1 MPTLVAG
8 AQASIIGICARD
20 MKDAWL
26 QGDGRQRVCLGARLL
41 VGALLALASLAG
53 HAAEREYYFNR
64 LDDSTGLLQ
73 NSIRATYQ
81 DRTGFL
87 WVGTQG
93 ALHQFDGYR
102 FRRHE
107 HDADDSGSL
116 PDSVVQAIAEDG
128 DGRLWIGTYASGVAR
143 FDPRS
148 GRFEAFELAADAPAR
163 NERNTIDA
171 LVHDPARGLWL
182 GTRGGLELFDVAG
195 ATRQR
200 IAGTDDLAIHS
211 LLLGRDGNLWAATTD
226 GLWRVP
232 RGSDRSERVGSGLV
246 GGVVAIIEGRDHAIY
261 AATATTLSRIDPA
274 SGNGTLLWTSTQKAP
289 ITTMAEDG
297 DGRFW
302 LGTHGDGL
310 AIVDVTRD
318 REEWIR
324 PNPRVSGSLQQA
336 EITTLLV
343 DRSGLLW
350 VGADSLG
357 LSSVDPSGATFR
369 YLVDRNPARDGA
381 STNNTRAILEDRPGH
396 LWLGTDGDG
405 IKRYD
410 PQRRE
415 FTYYREALARAFG
428 VEPDR
433 PVGIEALAA
442 GGDGGIW
449 FAGNVGIGLLDP
461 ARNQVSVLADGLD
474 LEAEPSGRVRRALI
488 VARDGSLWLGTNGSG
503 VTRYAAGTRTP
514 TRWQHRD
521 GDATTISHD
530 HVLSLREDSRGRIW
544 AGTVDGLNVID
555 PATGSVRVLRH
566 DPADSHSLSG
576 NIVRAIHESADGSFW
591 IGTHSGLNHL
601 ARLDDG
607 PARFRRYLPRDGL
620 PDATVYGILEDGM
633 HRLWISSNRGIASF
647 DPATSTFHSF
657 LPRDGLQ
664 GLEFNG
670 GAFAALDNGDF
681 AFGGIDGINFVSPS
695 RVAASRFMPAVVV
708 TDVRIG
714 NKARRADTDR
724 HAVEISQDD
733 RVVHFEFAALD
744 YTAPASNQFRYRL
757 EGFDEA
763 WVEAGSRHEA
773 TYTNLD
779 PGRYMFRV
787 QASNHDGYWNE
798 AGTALPLV
806 VEPLWWN
813 SLPMKAVYGLLGLL
827 AGLLVWN
834 AQRRK
839 RAEERRYHR
848 EIKEREDRLRL
859 ALWGSGDRFWD
870 LDMDSGALVMLSADS
885 TRGAQRESSLSV
897 YEWLRTTVH
906 PDDQRVIAQRLDDH
920 ITGKASLFESEQR
933 VSIGS
938 AGQWVWVL
946 ARGKIVERSESGRPL
961 RICGTARNIT
971 ASREAERERRIAQEV
986 ISSMGEAVSVTDLD
1000 FRFVSVNPAFTR
1012 ITGWQEHEVRGRSA
1026 SLLNCAQHP
1035 PEHYQSLRDTILRDG
1050 HWRGELWQR
1059 RKDGEEFLSWL
1070 QATGVRDAS
1079 GQRTHFVQVLTDI
1092 TERKRTEQELRY
1104 LANYDTLTGL
1114 PNRTLLAERLG
1125 HAVVRA
1131 RRGGRKVAVLF
1142 LDLDRFKHV
1151 NDSMGHAAGD
1161 RMLKAAGSR
1170 LRDNVR
1176 DGDTVARIGGD
1187 EFTVVLEDLVDA
1199 AEAERVAQKLI
1210 SAFEQPLELDDGQDV
1225 TISPSIGV
1233 SLYPDHGQTPTDLI
1247 KFADTAMY
1255 QAKERGR
1262 KTYMVYTETMDAAAR
1277 LRATMI
1283 GALRK
1288 ALEREEFSL
1297 VYQPKLSLL
1306 DERVTGVEALL
1317 RWRSEELGEI
1327 SPSTFI
1333 PIAEETGMIVEIG
1346 DWVLVQACT
1355 QLAAWHRAGL
1365 RDVSVSVN
1373 VSVLQ
1378 LLRGELTQRLC
1389 DILADSDLPPSQLE
1403 LELTESMVMA
1413 NAEQSIT
1420 TLRQLKGVGVTLSID
1435 DFGTGYSTMS
1445 YIKRLPIDTLKIDK
1459 EFVGDIT
1466 TDPDDEAITA
1476 TVINMAHSLGLN
1488 VVAEGV
1494 ETAEQVEYLRE
1505 QGCDEIQGH
1514 WLARPLTA
1522 AQCFAFLRQR
1532 TDMRRDALGER
1543 L

>member
-1 MPTLVAG
+1 
-8 AQASIIGICARD
+8 

-26 QGDGRQRVCLGARLL
+26 QGDGGQRVCLGARLL
-41 VGALLALASLAG
+41 VGALLVLVSITG
-53 HAAEREYYFNR
+53 HAAEREYYFQR
-64 LDDSTGLLQ
+64 LDDSAGLLQ

-107 HDADDSGSL
+107 HDADDAHSL
-116 PDSVVQAIAEDG
+116 PDSVVQAITEDG
-128 DGRLWIGTYASGVAR
+128 EGNLWIGTYASGVAR

-148 GRFEAFELAADAPAR
+148 GRFEAFELADDAPAR
-163 NERNTIDA
+163 NERNTINA
-171 LVHDPARGLWL
+171 LAHDPARGLWI
-182 GTRGGLELFDVAG
+182 GTRGGLELFDLTTA
-195 ATRQR
+195 ARQR
-200 IAGTDDLAIHS
+200 VGGTEGHAIRR
-211 LLLGRDGNLWAATTD
+211 LLLGHDGSVWVATAD
-226 GLWRVP
+226 GLLRVP
-232 RGSDRSERVGSGLV
+232 RGSDRAERVAVGLAGAVAGLV
-246 GGVVAIIEGRDHAIY
+246 EGRDHRIY
-261 AATATTLSRIDPA
+261 VATATTLSRIDPA
-274 SGNGTLLWTSTQKAP
+274 SGADALIWTNSQKAP
-289 ITTMAEDG
+289 ITTLAEDG
-297 DGRFW
+297 DGRVW

-310 AIVDVTRD
+310 AIVDVQRG
-318 REEWIR
+318 REEWVR

-357 LSSVDPSGATFR
+357 LSSVDPAGATFR
-369 YLVDRNPARDGA
+369 YLVDRNAGRDGA
-381 STNNTRAILEDRPGH
+381 GTNNTRAILEDRAGQ
-396 LWLGTDGDG
+396 LWFGTDGDG
-405 IKRYD
+405 VKRYD
-410 PQRRE
+410 PQRRD
-415 FTYYREALARAFG
+415 FTYFRDTIARAFG
-428 VEPDR
+428 AEPDR
-433 PVGIEALAA
+433 AIGVESLAA
-442 GGDGGIW
+442 AEDGGIW
-449 FAGNVGIGLLDP
+449 FASNVGIGLLDP
-461 ARNQVSVLADGLD
+461 VRNQVTVLDDGLGLD
-474 LEAEPSGRVRRALI
+474 PHPTERVRRAL
-488 VARDGSLWLGTNGSG
+488 VMARDGSLWLGTSGNG
-503 VTRYAAGTRTP
+503 VTRYAPGTRAP
-514 TRWQHRD
+514 TRWRHRD
-521 GDATTISHD
+521 GDAATLSHD
-530 HVLSLREDSRGRIW
+530 HVLTLFEDSRGRIW
-544 AGTVDGLNVID
+544 AGTVDGLNIID
-555 PATGSVRVLRH
+555 PSDGSVRVLRH
-566 DPADSHSLSG
+566 DPTDPHSLSG
-576 NIVRAIHESADGSFW
+576 NIVRSIHEGVDGSFW

-607 PARFRRYLPRDGL
+607 PARLRRYLPRDGL
-620 PDATVYGILEDGM
+620 PDATVYAILEDGM

-647 DPATSTFHSF
+647 DPVASVFHSF

-670 GAFAALDNGDF
+670 GAFAALRNGDF
-681 AFGGIDGINFVSPS
+681 AFGGIEGVNFVSPT
-695 RVAASRFMPAVVV
+695 RVVASRFTPPVVI

-714 NKARRADTDR
+714 NEARRADP
-724 HAVEISQDD
+724 AKQGVAISQDD

-744 YTAPASNQFRYRL
+744 FTAPASNQFRYRL

-779 PGRYMFRV
+779 PGRYMLRV

-798 AGTALPLV
+798 TGAALPLA

-813 SLPMKAVYGLLGLL
+813 SLPMKAVYGLLLAL
-827 AGLLVWN
+827 AGLLIWN
-834 AQRRK
+834 ARRSK
-839 RAEERRYHR
+839 RVEEGRYHR

-870 LDMDSGALVMLSADS
+870 LDMDSGALVTLSADS
-885 TRGAQRESSLSV
+885 TRGSQRESSLSV
-897 YEWLRTTVH
+897 YEWLRTSVH

-920 ITGKASLFESEQR
+920 ITGKAPLFESEQR
-933 VSIGS
+933 VSLGE
-938 AGQWVWVL
+938 GGPWLWVL

-986 ISSMGEAVSVTDLD
+986 IGSMGEAVSVTDLD

-1026 SLLNCAQHP
+1026 SLLNCAQHS
-1035 PEHYQSLRDTILRDG
+1035 PEHYQSLRDTLMRDG

-1070 QATGVRDAS
+1070 QATGVSDAS

-1104 LANYDTLTGL
+1104 LANYDPLTGL
-1114 PNRTLLAERLG
+1114 PNRTLLSERLG

-1199 AEAERVAQKLI
+1199 SEAERVAQKLI
-1210 SAFEQPLELDDGQDV
+1210 SAFEQPLELEDGQDV

-1233 SLYPDHGQTPTDLI
+1233 SLYPDHGQAPTDLI

-1262 KTYMVYTETMDAAAR
+1262 KTYMVYTETMDASAR

-1288 ALEREEFSL
+1288 ALERDEFSL
-1297 VYQPKLSLL
+1297 AYQPKLSLL

-1327 SPSTFI
+1327 LPSTFI

-1346 DWVLVQACT
+1346 DWVLVQACS

-1365 RDVSVSVN
+1365 RDISVSVN

-1378 LLRGELTQRLC
+1378 LLRGDLTQRLC

-1435 DFGTGYSTMS
+1435 DFGTGYSSLS
-1445 YIKRLPIDTLKIDK
+1445 YLKRLPIDTLKIDK

-1514 WLARPLTA
+1514 WLARPLA
-1522 AQCFAFLRQR
+1522 ATQCFAFLRQR
-1532 TDMRRDALGER
+1532 AERRRDALGEGP
-1543 L
+1543 